1 MPALAAVSPNR
12 ERGPWNLNHNLISF
26 KSQKKKKK
34 KTIEKGQGGTYNAA
48 AKPA

>member
-26 KSQKKKKK
+26 KSQKK
-34 KTIEKGQGGTYNAA
+34 TIEKGQGGTYNAA